1 MWHTGTVFA
10 AGARAGGTRGQVQL
24 YTPGVAEGKDGMRRA
39 GGAAVEP
46 AFPYGGRP
54 EHARRRRPPFQE
66 WSGGDT
72 VQVVVARPSHREELG
87 HELARVLEEPLVHQ
101 LVVGDGGR
109 DHLAVD

>member
-10 AGARAGGTRGQVQL
+10 AGASAGDTRGQVQV

-39 GGAAVEP
+39 GGAVVEP

-54 EHARRRRPPFQE
+54 ELARRRRPPIPRVV
-66 WSGGDT
+66 GGDT
-72 VQVVVARPSHREELG
+72 VQVVVVRPSHREELG
-87 HELARVLEEPLVHQ
+87 HELARVLEEPLVDE

>member
-1 MWHTGTVFA
+1 
-10 AGARAGGTRGQVQL
+10 
-24 YTPGVAEGKDGMRRA
+24 MRRA
-39 GGAAVEP
+39 GGAAVES

-66 WSGGDT
+66 WSGRDT

-87 HELARVLEEPLVHQ
+87 HELARVLEEPLVDE